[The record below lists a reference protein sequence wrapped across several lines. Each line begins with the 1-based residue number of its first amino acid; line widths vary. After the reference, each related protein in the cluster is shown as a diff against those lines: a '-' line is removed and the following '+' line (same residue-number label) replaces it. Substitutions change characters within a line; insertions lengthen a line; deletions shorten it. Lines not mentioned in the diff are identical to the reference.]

1 MNVIEE
7 AELDRFL
14 TCETGSL
21 IAHVKGM
28 SAIDCEH
35 CARAILARI
44 GGPTLDQYLKQLV
57 ERMIPEGGGTPPNN
71 PDEYYWATRSMFP
84 HISTEEDVLGRLAA
98 VVMKMCVL
106 RLQQSP
112 RPNLL

>member
-1 MNVIEE
+1 VIEE

-14 TCETGSL
+14 TCDMGSL
-21 IAHVKGM
+21 IAHIKGM
-28 SAIDCEH
+28 SAIDCENY
-35 CARAILARI
+35 AKAILARI
-44 GGPTLDQYLKQLV
+44 GGPTLDQYLGKLV
-57 ERMIPEGGGTPPNN
+57 EMMIPEGGGTPSNN

-84 HISTEEDVLGRLAA
+84 NISTEEDVLGRLAA

-112 RPNLL
+112 GPNLL